1 MPRYIPEDSL
11 QSPRFTGPSTFA
23 RLPYVRTLEEVDVAI
38 VGVPFDTGVTYRVGG
53 RFGPNA
59 VRAAS
64 VMLRPYNANLDVKP
78 FEILSCV
85 DYGDVAIVPGYT
97 ERSYEAI
104 EAAVAP
110 IVEAGVVPLLIG
122 GDHACTL
129 PHLRATRSR
138 GPVAVIDFDSH
149 TDAWD
154 SYFGEKYNHGTW
166 MRRAIEE
173 GLVDVAH
180 SIEVGLRG
188 SLYGAEDWTGL
199 RSELGLDY
207 LTTEDVF
214 ALGPGGGRRPHPRA
228 GGGSAGLHQLRH
240 RRGGPGLSRPG
251 TGTPEA
257 GGPSAHDMLVVLRGL
272 TGIDFVG
279 FDVVEVI
286 PAYDPG
292 RPDRHAGREPGLRD
306 ALAGRAAARRR
317 AEADARRAHARLAQP
332 DAARLLRGRPA
343 CARRPASRSTSTPR
357 ARSSS
362 TTPRPPA
369 GWTSCRHQAYGP
381 RTGVPR
387 ILRVL
392 DRQGIRA
399 TFFVPGYTAERWPD
413 VVRAIRDAGHEIGH
427 HGYLHEGARS
437 APDAETEERRL
448 LRGLRGARRGRRRA
462 AGRLSSARCGSS
474 PTGSRPCWPGTASC
488 TTAA

>member
-1 MPRYIPEDSL
+1 MPRYVPEDSL
-11 QSPRFTGPSTFA
+11 KSPRFTGPSTFG
-23 RLPYVRTLEEVDVAI
+23 RLPYVRTLEDVDVAI

-78 FEILSCV
+78 FDVLSCV

-97 ERSYEAI
+97 ERSYAAI
-104 EAAVAP
+104 EEAVSP

-188 SLYGAEDWTGL
+188 SIYDADDWTGL
-199 RSELGLDY
+199 RDELELDY

-214 ALGPGGGRRPHPRA
+214 AIGPEAVAQRIRERVDDRPAFISFDIDVVDPA
-228 GGGSAGLHQLRH
+228 YA
-240 RRGGPGLSRPG
+240 PG

-257 GGPSAHDMLVVLRGL
+257 GGPSARDILAVVRRL
-272 TGIDFVG
+272 TGIAFVG

-286 PAYDPG
+286 PAYDP
-292 RPDRHAGREPGLRD
+292 AGQTAMLAANLAYEMLSLV
-306 ALAGRAAARRR
+306 ALQRQ
-317 AEADARRAHARLAQP
+317 AD
-332 DAARLLRGRPA
+332 G
-343 CARRPASRSTSTPR
+343 
-357 ARSSS
+357 
-362 TTPRPPA
+362 
-369 GWTSCRHQAYGP
+369 
-381 RTGVPR
+381 
-387 ILRVL
+387 
-392 DRQGIRA
+392 
-399 TFFVPGYTAERWPD
+399 
-413 VVRAIRDAGHEIGH
+413 
-427 HGYLHEGARS
+427 
-437 APDAETEERRL
+437 
-448 LRGLRGARRGRRRA
+448 
-462 AGRLSSARCGSS
+462 
-474 PTGSRPCWPGTASC
+474 
-488 TTAA
+488 

>member
-1 MPRYIPEDSL
+1 ML
-11 QSPRFTGPSTFA
+11 SPRFTGPSTFA
-23 RLPYVRTLEEVDVAI
+23 RLPYVRDLAGVDLAV

-78 FEILSCV
+78 FEVLSCI

-104 EAAVAP
+104 EATVAP
-110 IVEAGVVPLLIG
+110 IVEAGIIPLLIG

-173 GLVDVAH
+173 GLVDVGR

-188 SLYGAEDWTGL
+188 SLYDAGDWTGL
-199 RSELGLDY
+199 RTELGLEY

-214 ALGPGGGRRPHPRA
+214 RLGPAEVAATIRRRV
-228 GGGSAGLHQLRH
+228 GE
-240 RRGGPGLSRPG
+240 GPAFISFDIDVVDPAFAPG

-257 GGPSAHDMLVVLRGL
+257 GGPSAHDLLAILRGL

-286 PAYDPG
+286 PAYDP
-292 RPDRHAGREPGLRD
+292 AGQTATLACNIGYEMLSLS
-306 ALAGRAAARRR
+306 AL
-317 AEADARRAHARLAQP
+317 
-332 DAARLLRGRPA
+332 
-343 CARRPASRSTSTPR
+343 
-357 ARSSS
+357 
-362 TTPRPPA
+362 
-369 GWTSCRHQAYGP
+369 
-381 RTGVPR
+381 
-387 ILRVL
+387 
-392 DRQGIRA
+392 
-399 TFFVPGYTAERWPD
+399 
-413 VVRAIRDAGHEIGH
+413 
-427 HGYLHEGARS
+427 
-437 APDAETEERRL
+437 RRL
-448 LRGLRGARRGRRRA
+448 
-462 AGRLSSARCGSS
+462 
-474 PTGSRPCWPGTASC
+474 SR
-488 TTAA
+488 

>member
-1 MPRYIPEDSL
+1 MYRGYTRRVPRYVPEDSF

-23 RLPYVRTLEEVDVAI
+23 RLPYVRTLDDVDVAVI
-38 VGVPFDTGVTYRVGG
+38 GVPFDTGVTYRVGG

-64 VMLRPYNANLDVKP
+64 VLLRPYNPNLDVKP

-97 ERSYEAI
+97 ERSYTAI
-104 EAAVAP
+104 EQAVTP
-110 IVEAGVVPLLIG
+110 VVEAGVIPLLIG

-173 GLVDVAH
+173 GLVDVDH

-188 SLYGAEDWTGL
+188 SLYEAEDWTGL

-214 ALGPGGGRRPHPRA
+214 ALGAEAVAARIRARVGDRPAFISFDIDVIDPAHA
-228 GGGSAGLHQLRH
+228 
-240 RRGGPGLSRPG
+240 PG

-257 GGPSAHDMLVVLRGL
+257 GGPSAREMLAILRAL
-272 TGIDFVG
+272 RGIDFVG

-286 PAYDPG
+286 PAYDPAG
-292 RPDRHAGREPGLRD
+292 QTATVAANLAYEMLSLVALRRAGR
-306 ALAGRAAARRR
+306 
-317 AEADARRAHARLAQP
+317 
-332 DAARLLRGRPA
+332 
-343 CARRPASRSTSTPR
+343 
-357 ARSSS
+357 
-362 TTPRPPA
+362 
-369 GWTSCRHQAYGP
+369 
-381 RTGVPR
+381 
-387 ILRVL
+387 
-392 DRQGIRA
+392 
-399 TFFVPGYTAERWPD
+399 
-413 VVRAIRDAGHEIGH
+413 
-427 HGYLHEGARS
+427 
-437 APDAETEERRL
+437 
-448 LRGLRGARRGRRRA
+448 
-462 AGRLSSARCGSS
+462 
-474 PTGSRPCWPGTASC
+474 
-488 TTAA
+488 

>member
-1 MPRYIPEDSL
+1 VPRYTPEDSM

-23 RLPYVRTLEEVDVAI
+23 RLPHVRTLEEVDVAI

-97 ERSYEAI
+97 ERSYAAI

-110 IVEAGVVPLLIG
+110 IVEAGVVPILIG

-129 PHLRATRSR
+129 PHLRATRSK

-154 SYFGEKYNHGTW
+154 AYFGEKYNHGTW

-173 GLVDVAH
+173 GLVDVGR

-199 RSELGLDY
+199 RTELGIEY

-214 ALGPGGGRRPHPRA
+214 AQGAESVAARIRERVADGPAFISFDIDVVDPA
-228 GGGSAGLHQLRH
+228 YA
-240 RRGGPGLSRPG
+240 PG

-257 GGPSAHDMLVVLRGL
+257 GGPSAHDLLAIVRRL
-272 TGIDFVG
+272 TGIEFVG

-286 PAYDPG
+286 PAYDP
-292 RPDRHAGREPGLRD
+292 AGQTATLAANLAYEMLSLV
-306 ALAGRAAARRR
+306 ALNR
-317 AEADARRAHARLAQP
+317 
-332 DAARLLRGRPA
+332 
-343 CARRPASRSTSTPR
+343 SRS
-357 ARSSS
+357 
-362 TTPRPPA
+362 
-369 GWTSCRHQAYGP
+369 
-381 RTGVPR
+381 
-387 ILRVL
+387 
-392 DRQGIRA
+392 
-399 TFFVPGYTAERWPD
+399 PG
-413 VVRAIRDAGHEIGH
+413 
-427 HGYLHEGARS
+427 
-437 APDAETEERRL
+437 
-448 LRGLRGARRGRRRA
+448 
-462 AGRLSSARCGSS
+462 
-474 PTGSRPCWPGTASC
+474 
-488 TTAA
+488 